1 MYVAQYPK
9 VVMPWS
15 HHLGKIGQPIEVN
28 PIVHPKGQ
36 GGRLFLPPNGW
47 VGGDQN
53 WKCIHEGKVPHP
65 LVKG

>member
-36 GGRLFLPPNGW
+36 GGRLFLPPNG
-47 VGGDQN
+47 
-53 WKCIHEGKVPHP
+53 
-65 LVKG
+65 